1 MTAEPGGEVIADVRA
16 PGPVRALEPV
26 RAPGPRRIRVEHVMG
41 TAVSLDLRD
50 EAVPESALDD
60 LFAYLRDIDRR
71 FSPFRADSQVGRLIA
86 GELAEADASED
97 LRLVLGLAEDLRRTT
112 GGYFDIRRHRPDGR
126 PDPTGLVK
134 GWAVEAAAWRL
145 EEAGASRFAI
155 NAGGDIVT
163 RGEPEP
169 GRPWRVGIRHPDRP
183 DAVVAI
189 VGLRDGAMAT
199 SGAYERG
206 LHIVDP
212 HTGAPPEGLASIS
225 VVGPSLT
232 WADAYATAAFAM
244 GRAGIAWVDE
254 HPGYGAYGVTSDRA
268 AAWTPLLDGLLLRD

>member
-1 MTAEPGGEVIADVRA
+1 MSSLDAAARGLVTAPSV
-16 PGPVRALEPV
+16 
-26 RAPGPRRIRVEHVMG
+26 PRRGRVEHVMG

-50 EAVPESALDD
+50 EDVPEAALDD
-60 LFAYLRDIDRR
+60 VFEFLRDVERR
-71 FSPFRADSQVGRLIA
+71 FSPFRPESEVGRLIA
-86 GELAEADASED
+86 GELAESEASDD

-134 GWAVEAAAWRL
+134 GWAVETAAWRL
-145 EEAGASRFAI
+145 EDAGATRFAV
-155 NAGGDIVT
+155 NAGGDVIT

-169 GRPWRVGIRHPDRP
+169 GRPWRVGIRHPDRV
-183 DAVVAI
+183 DAVVAV

-206 LHIVDP
+206 QHITDP
-212 HTGAPPEGLASIS
+212 HTGRPPEGLASLS

-244 GRAGIAWVDE
+244 GPAGIAWVGD
-254 HPGYGAYGVTSDRA
+254 HPGYGAYGVTADRR